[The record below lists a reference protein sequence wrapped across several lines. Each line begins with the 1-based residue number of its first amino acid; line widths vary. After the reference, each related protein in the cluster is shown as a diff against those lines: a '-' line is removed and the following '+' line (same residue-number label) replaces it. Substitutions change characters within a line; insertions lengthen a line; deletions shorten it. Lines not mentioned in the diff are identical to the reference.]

1 MNESL
6 PVKEGNFSPKE
17 DVLAF
22 ILLNLIFLCSHSY
35 ARISLSAHVSMV
47 CMLPLFLLDVVSRN
61 SGSVLC
67 FVSLKNFKARA
78 VNVKQNFLNK

>member
-17 DVLAF
+17 DILAF
-22 ILLNLIFLCSHSY
+22 MLLNLIFLCSHSY

-47 CMLPLFLLDVVSRN
+47 CMLPLFLLDVSRN
-61 SGSVLC
+61 SGSILC
-67 FVSLKNFKARA
+67 FVFEE
-78 VNVKQNFLNK
+78 F